1 MKSVRF
7 HAARDVRVEDVS
19 PPSQDRLKPDQ
30 VLVKNRFCGICGT
43 DLHEYI
49 AGPIFIPREP
59 HPYTGASGPQTL
71 GHEFGV
77 EVPATGP
84 AANHAKPGNL
94 PLIAPWIPPR
104 VDYFGTALLPHPSA
118 APSF

>member
-7 HAARDVRVEDVS
+7 HAARDVRVEEV
-19 PPSQDRLKPDQ
+19 PPPAQDRLKPNQ

-49 AGPIFIPREP
+49 AGPIFILREP

-71 GHEFGV
+71 GHEFGG
-77 EVPATGP
+77 EVVAIGGDVNT
-84 AANHAKPGNL
+84 
-94 PLIAPWIPPR
+94 
-104 VDYFGTALLPHPSA
+104 
-118 APSF
+118 